1 MVIKNARLQQ
11 GGQLDATQIY
21 NSTLTIESMEL
32 NDVLRVIFELLLY
45 FLSRLNLLESVL
57 NEEVLDQLYNS
68 ALSN

>member
-21 NSTLTIESMEL
+21 NSTLPIDSMEL

-45 FLSRLNLLESVL
+45 FYHVSIYWKVF
-57 NEEVLDQLYNS
+57 
-68 ALSN
+68 

>member
-1 MVIKNARLQQ
+1 MVIKYALLQQ

-21 NSTLTIESMEL
+21 NSTLTIDSMEL

-57 NEEVLDQLYNS
+57 NEAVL
-68 ALSN
+68 